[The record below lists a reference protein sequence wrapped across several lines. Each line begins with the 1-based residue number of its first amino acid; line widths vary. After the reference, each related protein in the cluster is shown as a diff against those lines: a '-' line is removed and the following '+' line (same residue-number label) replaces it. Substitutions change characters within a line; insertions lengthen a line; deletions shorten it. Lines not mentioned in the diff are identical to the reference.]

1 MKHLLGAASAAAMAL
16 SFAAP
21 ASAQDDGLKIGMT
34 FQEMNNPYFVSMQEA
49 LMEAAEDLGAEV
61 VITDAGERLRGRV
74 ERMML
79 ETRALLR
86 EFREEAQLQRGRV
99 TVGASPSVAA
109 GFLPRVVA
117 EFQRRYPQI
126 EVVLLDDFFGQVMD
140 RVSRGDV
147 DMAVSPFVGDETAFE
162 VEPLLKDDFM
172 LAVPET
178 HPLAAKDRVTLED
191 VAAEKLVSMPPE
203 SAAWALLRRAFDR
216 AGVDYAP
223 AFMTRYSLTLVSL
236 VKQGVGIGLVT
247 GMLSKVLDMRGIRLM
262 PVEGADLTRT
272 IMILRGRDRA
282 VSPAAQ
288 AFRDMLVRTARADG
302 NAAVAAE

>member
-1 MKHLLGAASAAAMAL
+1 MLINL
-16 SFAAP
+16 SP
-21 ASAQDDGLKIGMT
+21 ADLDAFVSVAETGSFRQSAQMLG
-34 FQEMNNPYFVSMQEA
+34 VSQPTVSARIRHLEA
-49 LMEAAEDLGAEV
+49 VLGVRLFDRTTRRV

>member
-1 MKHLLGAASAAAMAL
+1 M
-16 SFAAP
+16 
-21 ASAQDDGLKIGMT
+21 
-34 FQEMNNPYFVSMQEA
+34 
-49 LMEAAEDLGAEV
+49 
-61 VITDAGERLRGRV
+61 
-74 ERMML
+74 
-79 ETRALLR
+79 
-86 EFREEAQLQRGRV
+86 QRGRV

-109 GFLPRVVA
+109 EFLPRVIA

-191 VAAEKLVSMPPE
+191 VAAEKMVSMPPE
-203 SAAWALLRRAFDR
+203 SAAWALLRRAFDQ
-216 AGVDYAP
+216 AGVEYSP

-247 GMLSKVLDMRGIRLM
+247 GMLSKVLDMRDIRLI

-302 NAAVAAE
+302 NAAVAAD

>member
-1 MKHLLGAASAAAMAL
+1 M
-16 SFAAP
+16 
-21 ASAQDDGLKIGMT
+21 
-34 FQEMNNPYFVSMQEA
+34 
-49 LMEAAEDLGAEV
+49 
-61 VITDAGERLRGRV
+61 
-74 ERMML
+74 
-79 ETRALLR
+79 
-86 EFREEAQLQRGRV
+86 
-99 TVGASPSVAA
+99 
-109 GFLPRVVA
+109 
-117 EFQRRYPQI
+117 
-126 EVVLLDDFFGQVMD
+126 
-140 RVSRGDV
+140 
-147 DMAVSPFVGDETAFE
+147 
-162 VEPLLKDDFM
+162 
-172 LAVPET
+172 
-178 HPLAAKDRVTLED
+178 ED

>member
-1 MKHLLGAASAAAMAL
+1 MLINL
-16 SFAAP
+16 SP
-21 ASAQDDGLKIGMT
+21 ADLDAFVSVAETGSFRQSAQMLG
-34 FQEMNNPYFVSMQEA
+34 VSQPTVSARIRHLEA
-49 LMEAAEDLGAEV
+49 VLGVRLFDRTTRRV
-61 VITDAGERLRGRV
+61 VITDAGERVRGRV

>member
-1 MKHLLGAASAAAMAL
+1 MGRQPSSKPTSFDIAYLAGVSQPTVSARIRHLEAVLGVRL
-16 SFAAP
+16 F
-21 ASAQDDGLKIGMT
+21 DRT
-34 FQEMNNPYFVSMQEA
+34 TRR
-49 LMEAAEDLGAEV
+49 V